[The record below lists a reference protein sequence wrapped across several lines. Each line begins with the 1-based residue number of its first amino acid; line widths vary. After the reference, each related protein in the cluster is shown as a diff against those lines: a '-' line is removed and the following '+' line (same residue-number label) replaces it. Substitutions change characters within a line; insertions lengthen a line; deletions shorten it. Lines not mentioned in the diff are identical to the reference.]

1 MVGARIVSVM
11 TSSFEGKVALVTGA
25 SGGIGEAA
33 AVALH
38 EAGAHVFG
46 WARRREAVE
55 AARAKHPRIHWQ
67 LADVTKPDHVAH
79 AMAALL
85 AEAGR
90 LDVVVNNAAIFVF
103 ASLEEANEAHV
114 RAQFEINVLGASRVA
129 QAALPALRASKGAII
144 NLSSA
149 AGHKAAAGG
158 SHYAAT
164 KAAVESL
171 TKSWAVELAPYG
183 IRVNAI
189 APGPTE
195 TPGVNKVAPSREM
208 VAVVKAAFLKQVPL
222 GRMAS
227 PAEIA
232 RWIAFVADPSV
243 TWMTAEILAI
253 DGGMS
258 LT

>member
-1 MVGARIVSVM
+1 M
-11 TSSFEGKVALVTGA
+11 TNSFDGKVALVTGA
-25 SGGIGEAA
+25 NGGIGEAA

-38 EAGAHVFG
+38 DAGARVFG
-46 WARRREAVE
+46 WVRRVEALE

-67 LADVTKPDHVAH
+67 LADVTKPEHVAH
-79 AMAALL
+79 AMAALI

-103 ASLEEANEAHV
+103 ASLEEASDAHV
-114 RAQFEINVLGASRVA
+114 REQFEINVLGTSRVA

-149 AGHKAAAGG
+149 AGHKAAPGG

-171 TKSWAVELAPYG
+171 TKSWAVELAPHG

-189 APGPTE
+189 APGPTV
-195 TPGVNKVAPSREM
+195 TPGFEKLAPSPEM
-208 VAVVKAAFLKQVPL
+208 ASAVRAAFLKQVPL

-227 PAEIA
+227 SSEIA
-232 RWIAFVADPSV
+232 RWIAFVADPSN
-243 TWMTAEILAI
+243 TWMTGEILAI

>member
-1 MVGARIVSVM
+1 M
-11 TSSFEGKVALVTGA
+11 TNSFDGKVALVTGA
-25 SGGIGEAA
+25 NGGIGEAA

-38 EAGAHVFG
+38 DAGARVFG
-46 WARRREAVE
+46 WVRRVDAIE

-67 LADVTKPDHVAH
+67 LADVTKPEQVTQ
-79 AMAALL
+79 AMTALV

-90 LDVVVNNAAIFVF
+90 LDIVINNAAIFVF
-103 ASLEEANEAHV
+103 ASLADADEAHV
-114 RAQFEINVLGASRVA
+114 RAQFEVNVLGASRVA

-149 AGHKAAAGG
+149 VGHKPAAGG

-164 KAAVESL
+164 KAAIESL
-171 TKSWAVELAPYG
+171 TKSWALELAPHG

-195 TPGVNKVAPSREM
+195 TPGFRNIAPSPDAL
-208 VAVVKAAFLKQVPL
+208 AVVKDAFVKQVPL

-227 PAEIA
+227 SAEIA
-232 RWIAFVADPSV
+232 KWIAVVADPMN
-243 TWMTAEILAI
+243 TW
-253 DGGMS
+253 
-258 LT
+258 